1 MALQSPH
8 AEDLSQR
15 YTVEPVTHHV
25 SLVFFH
31 YCDLLRTPSD
41 CNSISERDY
50 VFECKRG
57 VWMKRRLVRGVVAIV
72 ILVATMTFAVQA
84 QAPTGTI
91 NGIVTDPHQA
101 VVAGAHVSATER
113 GTGAARET
121 VSNGNGVYS
130 IPNLPLGVYDVRIT
144 AEGFAV
150 SELQGVQL
158 QAGRASTLDAE
169 LKLAEIGQVVN
180 VTDASS
186 TIEQTQSMI
195 QGQITS
201 AAIENIPLNGRNFLE
216 LAYLVPGNRP
226 APNFDPTKTNTLE
239 VSSDGSVGRGGNITV
254 DGGEN
259 NDEVVGG
266 TLSNFPQDSIQEF
279 QIATAQFTA
288 EAGRSGTSIIN
299 IVTKSGT
306 NEYHGSLFDYER
318 NGHLQAL
325 PYTFD
330 RALTP
335 PPFNREQFGGS
346 VGGPFKKN
354 KAWWFASAEYR
365 DQNASIQTGTRQY
378 GANPS
383 EDVILNTFAAAP
395 LREALVSSRVD
406 YQINPSNT
414 LMARYSF
421 DRSTDT
427 NQASAATVTPLLT
440 ETERQNSL
448 NRFNSV
454 VAGWTKTFSSTQVNN
469 LIFHFDTFLNLI
481 PEFPNSSPSTNPAG
495 LAPTNELIYP
505 EIADGVNFNVPQAT
519 HLTRYQFGDTFT
531 WALGKHTLHFGGE
544 YQYANAFGEINV
556 FGSGSVMLTSNFGFA
571 DLNGDGVINDLDIPI
586 AVSIQSAAPIQ
597 PVPIPNIINSYIA
610 LFAQDDWRVTR
621 NLTLNLGLR
630 WDYDTDATGTSPPYG
645 PCPNLTS
652 VPTVP
657 CTWVAG
663 VIDIAH
669 HPDRKNFGPR
679 VGFAYDPFGHGK
691 TVIRGGFG
699 IYYDRI
705 VFEVPGYQRVQNDR
719 ALTINEYAGSTCS
732 FPGNPAPP
740 SLNTCFFGIPGT
752 LFTPGSPTLAAPFSG
767 QRQAGGVGIIV
778 DDQNTHHPLF
788 LQTSFGV
795 QQALGSSWTVNADGL
810 YVFGQ
815 RQLIA
820 QFLRTTTSTSPYI
833 TCPGNNVPCIVTDPL
848 TGISDQVTVA
858 TSNAHS
864 WYDGLLISVQHRPV
878 KAGPFTYFFNASY
891 TLSKTLDYSDDDQV
905 PSYTTVE
912 NVNLIEGTV
921 GPQTEKGYGA
931 SDETHRLTVY
941 GQLLMP
947 WGFSLSPLYTFGS
960 GVPADTYL
968 PDITLNGQ
976 SLPARLPILGR
987 NSLGRSV
994 KNSNQ
999 LNQAI
1004 DQWNAL
1010 PACPAPAPCNAGGP
1024 LENVPANINFGS
1036 AFNSV
1041 DLRLMKD
1048 FAIRERY
1055 HIDLIAEAFNLFNSV
1070 NIRGFTNTSYSGR
1083 NISLVPVGTNP
1094 PSPSNPNGLN
1104 TTFFQAVSTA
1114 GGFFGSGG
1122 PRAFQFAVRFTF

>member
-1 MALQSPH
+1 
-8 AEDLSQR
+8 
-15 YTVEPVTHHV
+15 
-25 SLVFFH
+25 
-31 YCDLLRTPSD
+31 
-41 CNSISERDY
+41 
-50 VFECKRG
+50 
-57 VWMKRRLVRGVVAIV
+57 MKRQLVGRVVAV
-72 ILVATMTFAVQA
+72 VFLVAATMLTIQA

-101 VVAGAHVSATER
+101 VVTGAHVSATER
-113 GTGAARET
+113 GTGATRET

-130 IPNLPLGVYDVRIT
+130 IPNLPIGVYDVRIT
-144 AEGFAV
+144 ASGFAV
-150 SELQGVQL
+150 SEFQGVQL

-186 TIEQTQSMI
+186 TLEQTQSMI

-239 VSSDGSVGRGGNITV
+239 VSSAGSVGRGGNITV

-306 NEYHGSLFDYER
+306 NQYHGSLFDYER

-395 LREALVSSRVD
+395 LREALVSTRVD
-406 YQINPSNT
+406 YQLNPSNT
-414 LMARYSF
+414 FMARYSF
-421 DRSTDT
+421 DRSHDT

-454 VAGWTKTFSSTQVNN
+454 VGGWTKTFSSSQVNN
-469 LIFHFDTFLNLI
+469 LIFHYDTFLNLI

-505 EIADGVNFNVPQAT
+505 DIADGVNFNVPQST
-519 HLTRYQFGDTFT
+519 HLNRYQLGDTFT

-544 YQYANAFGEINV
+544 YQYAKAFGEINV
-556 FGSGSVMLTSNFGFA
+556 FGSGSVMLTSDFGFA
-571 DLNGDGVINDLDIPI
+571 DLNGDGVVNDLDIPI

-652 VPTVP
+652 EPTVP

-679 VGFAYDPFGHGK
+679 IGFAYDPFGHGK

-732 FPGNPAPP
+732 FPGDPGPP
-740 SLNTCFFGIPGT
+740 DLNTCFFGIPGT
-752 LFTPGSPTLAAPFSG
+752 TFTPGSPTLANPFSG

-778 DDQNTHHPLF
+778 DDKNTHHPLF
-788 LQTSFGV
+788 QQTSFGV

-815 RQLIA
+815 RQIIA
-820 QFLRTTTSTSPYI
+820 QYLRTTNSTSPYI
-833 TCPGNNVPCIVTDPL
+833 TCPGNNVPCTVTDPL

-878 KAGPFTYFFNASY
+878 KAGPFTYFFNAAY

-941 GQLLMP
+941 GQLQMP
-947 WGFSLSPLYTFGS
+947 WGFSISPLYTYGS

-968 PDITLNGQ
+968 PDLNLNGQ

-1024 LENVPANINFGS
+1024 LENVPAGINFGS
-1036 AFNSV
+1036 PFNSL
-1041 DLRLMKD
+1041 DMRLMKD
-1048 FAIRERY
+1048 ITIHERY
-1055 HIDLIAEAFNLFNSV
+1055 HIDLMAEVFNLFNSV

-1094 PSPSNPNGLN
+1094 PSPTNPNGLD
-1104 TTFFQAVSTA
+1104 TTFFQPVSTA